1 MLNSRK
7 LRNALALGG
16 LLVMGAASSFAQVNC
31 TLSAPSNVLRPEGLA
46 EPTGT
51 IGVNNCSQPLTAATV
66 INVTVSAP
74 IVNNATIV
82 ATATSGTAT
91 VTGTVAGNVITFSF
105 AGTTGQGSSAT
116 ISGIRVNASG
126 LAAYSPVTAS
136 LFMTVGSE
144 SASFTGNPVQIGA
157 ALTSSFAFSVVGGT
171 SAGATDSGA
180 VTLTNCTSPTNAT
193 VQGFLRFRENF
204 AGTLKSQASE
214 GGSATNPTQIR
225 FQFTNIPSGV
235 TVYLP
240 STAIST
246 GNNTL
251 TPVSGVSSTAA
262 DDIDATYTP
271 AGADIAYNGNFGAV
285 AAGTDAVYSV
295 TVDSL
300 GTIDSLYIPFIVR
313 YSSTSGLGAVSVAGS
328 LAPQA
333 ENTAPRFTT
342 AGGDPMPAF
351 SVGACVTSLLFP
363 YVTNYTGWDTG
374 FAIVNTSKDAAEG
387 TPGLPFSTPG
397 GAGTCTLSFFGRNA
411 EDASRALPP
420 AITTPEIA
428 AGGVWSGSLSSANLE
443 TGYQGYVIAQCNFRL
458 AHGYAFISDVGAQ
471 SIAHGYLALVIDTAG
486 GGSRTSGNKL
496 GTSLIEAL
504 NN

>member
-16 LLVMGAASSFAQVNC
+16 LLVMGAASSFAQITC
-31 TLSAPSNVLRPEGLA
+31 QLSAPSNVLRPEGLA

-51 IGVNNCSQPLTAATV
+51 IGVTSCSQNLTEATV

-74 IVNNATIV
+74 IVNNDTIK
-82 ATATSGTAT
+82 ATATSGTAS

-171 SAGATDSGA
+171 NAGATDSGA
-180 VTLTNCTSPTNAT
+180 VTLTNCTSGSTAA
-193 VQGFLRFRENF
+193 VQGFLKFKENF
-204 AGTLKSQASE
+204 AGTLKSLVSE
-214 GGSATNPTQIR
+214 GGAATNPTQIR

-235 TVYLP
+235 TIYLP

-262 DDIDATYTP
+262 DNISTTYVP
-271 AGADIAYNGNFGAV
+271 AGSDTAYNNSFGAI

-300 GTIDSLYIPFIVR
+300 ATIDSLYIPFIVR
-313 YSSTSGLGAVSVAGS
+313 YSSTSGLGTVSVAGS

-342 AGGDPMPAF
+342 AGGDPVRAF
-351 SVGACVTSLLFP
+351 TVGACVTSLLFP

-374 FAIVNTSKDAAEG
+374 LAIVNTSKDAAEG

-397 GAGTCTLSFFGRNA
+397 NAGTCTISFFGRNA

-420 AITTPEIA
+420 AVTTEEIA
-428 AGGVWSGSLSSANLE
+428 AGGVWSWALSAGNLE
-443 TGYQGYVIAQCNFRL
+443 TGYQGYAIAQCNFRL
-458 AHGYAFISDVGAQ
+458 GHGYAFISDLGAQ
-471 SIAHGYLALVIDTAG
+471 SIAHGYLALVIPTPG
-486 GGSRTSGNKL
+486 GGSRTDGQL
-496 GTSLIEAL
+496 VEAL